1 MSQQRRT
8 PEDLPLDYAAAGVDT
23 AAGDRAVELMRHA
36 VASTHNATVLGSTGG
51 FAGMVDASALVG
63 MRRPLLATSTDGVGT
78 KIAIARALGIHDTIG
93 QDLVGMVVDDIAV
106 VGARPLLMTD
116 YIACGRIVP
125 ERIAAIVTGIARACE
140 SIGCPLVGGETAEH
154 PGLMAPDDYD
164 VAGAATGVVDAADV
178 RGPER
183 VDTGDVL
190 VALASSGLHS
200 NGYSLVRRVVER
212 AGVPLEAEVA
222 AFGRTLGEELL
233 EPTRLYTRVCL
244 DLLGDSGVAA
254 TVGRCGEAT
263 SGLHALA
270 HITGGGLAANLARVL
285 PRGSLGV
292 VDRASWVVPPV
303 FDWVRTGG
311 DIAWESLEDALN
323 LGVGMVAVV
332 APQVV
337 ERVEAVAGAAGIGA
351 WVLGDVRPA
360 ADDDGD
366 SAILPRS
373 STVGSRIVSATK
385 GVHGGAVQLVG
396 SYRVQ

>member
-1 MSQQRRT
+1 MSQHHRT
-8 PEDLPLDYAAAGVDT
+8 PGDGPLDYAAAGVDT
-23 AAGDRAVELMRHA
+23 AAGDRAVELMGEA
-36 VASTHNATVLGSTGG
+36 VARTHGATVLGATGG

-78 KIAIARALGIHDTIG
+78 KIAIAQALGIHDTIG
-93 QDLVGMVVDDIAV
+93 QDLVGMVVDDVVV

-116 YIACGRIVP
+116 YIACGHVVP
-125 ERIAAIVTGIARACE
+125 ERIAAIVTGIARACA

-154 PGLMAPDDYD
+154 PGLMGTDDYD
-164 VAGAATGVVDAADV
+164 LAGAATGVVDAADV

-183 VDTGDVL
+183 VHAGDVL

-222 AFGRTLGEELL
+222 SFGRTLGEELL

-244 DLLGDSGVAA
+244 DLLDDPGVAGDGA
-254 TVGRCGEAT
+254 SVAT

-270 HITGGGLAANLARVL
+270 HVTGGGLAANLARVL
-285 PRGSLGV
+285 PAGLVGV

-303 FDWVRTGG
+303 FDWVRVGG
-311 DIAWESLEDALN
+311 DIAWEALEDSLN

-332 APQVV
+332 APQVA
-337 ERVEAVAGAAGIGA
+337 ERVLGVAGAAGIGA
-351 WVLGDVRPA
+351 WVLGDVRA
-360 ADDDGD
+360 ATRDEGAERP
-366 SAILPRS
+366 SARS
-373 STVGSRIVSATK
+373 ATGTTRIVSGTK
-385 GVHGGAVQLVG
+385 GAHGGAVRLVG
-396 SYRVQ
+396 GYRLG